1 MAALRRIIC
10 CNPYIQTH
18 AREEVMP
25 QKILI
30 AIDDSENAQRAV
42 QFVAKSFSTENPV
55 TLFSVMIDSA
65 ALCKMDSP
73 ELTPLFKTHQASFC
87 VLEDKKRE
95 LINAAL
101 KKAKETLLA
110 AGFAPNRVVI
120 KIEDKK
126 HGVARDILAESTKG
140 YDLIIIG
147 RRGFSG
153 VKEFFLGSTT
163 QKVFNGAKE
172 ISVLIVN

>member
-1 MAALRRIIC
+1 
-10 CNPYIQTH
+10 
-18 AREEVMP
+18 MP

-42 QFVAKSFSTENPV
+42 QFVAKSFSTDNKV
-55 TLFSVMIDSA
+55 TLFSVVPDTA

-95 LINAAL
+95 LVKAAL
-101 KKAKETLLA
+101 KKAKETLVA
-110 AGFAPNRVVI
+110 AGFSADRIAV
-120 KIEDKK
+120 KLEDKK
-126 HGVARDILAESTKG
+126 HGVARDILAESSKG
-140 YDLIIIG
+140 YDLIIMG
-147 RRGFSG
+147 RRGISG
-153 VKEFFLGSTT
+153 IKEFFLGSTS
-163 QKVFNGAKE
+163 QKVFNGARD